1 MTAELDSAM
10 RRQLRRRHA
19 ARAAGMPRAG
29 WKICVNDPRAQ
40 ARLGL
45 DGPFVG
51 WLNGARIVDAGGTY
65 AVPPGARLMCEPEIA
80 IRIGRADVAAT
91 PGGARMAIAALA
103 PALEVVDYGRL
114 SPELGVIVETSSFH
128 DGAVIG
134 GERPPSSAP
143 VLSPECPVLLRNG
156 TAAGV
161 PDPGLVPADLS
172 SIVRHVA
179 TSLASYGEELREG
192 DWILS
197 GACAAPM
204 PARPGDV
211 LSADFGPLGV
221 VAVTIRREGEEEE

>member
-1 MTAELDSAM
+1 MTGELDSAL

-45 DGPFVG
+45 GEPFVG
-51 WLNGARIVDAGGTY
+51 WLNGARVVAAGGTY
-65 AVPPGARLMCEPEIA
+65 AVPHGARLMCEPEIA
-80 IRIGRADVAAT
+80 IRIGRADGAT
-91 PGGARMAIAALA
+91 PPAIAALA
-103 PALEVVDYGRL
+103 PAFEVVDYGRL
-114 SPELGVIVETSSFH
+114 SPELGVVVETSSFH
-128 DGAVIG
+128 DGMVLGA
-134 GERPPSSAP
+134 ERPPSAMP
-143 VLSPECPVLLRNG
+143 VLSAECPVLLRNG
-156 TAAGV
+156 TPGGV
-161 PDPGLVPADLS
+161 PDPALVPADLVA
-172 SIVRHVA
+172 IVRLVA
-179 TSLASYGEELREG
+179 AALAPYGEELREG

-221 VAVTIRREGEEEE
+221 VAVTIRREGEP